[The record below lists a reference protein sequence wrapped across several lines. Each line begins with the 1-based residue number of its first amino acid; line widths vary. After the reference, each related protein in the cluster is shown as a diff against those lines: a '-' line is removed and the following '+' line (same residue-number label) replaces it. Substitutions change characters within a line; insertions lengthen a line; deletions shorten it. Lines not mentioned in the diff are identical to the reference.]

1 MRIALLLLL
10 FAFSA
15 VALRAQ
21 SAPEWARVYTFD
33 ESWIEMN
40 TSLVTPIS
48 KDVSRVRFRW
58 TFDEPQ
64 SLGGAPEVKYQSRL
78 EVFEF
83 NCSLKQYRPYH
94 LTFFDAA
101 GNIAAIRDKPLEWRD
116 VRRGGMVEKLF
127 VPGCDLIKGRTAKP
141 DAAADKTQLEKV
153 ALFAH
158 DFAGEL
164 EKTKD
169 FNPLI
174 DRFFVTNYLDGYL
187 GDQQTNRFANLSR
200 DTAAKLSHAELQ
212 RFYVSL
218 MNTGYLSSLYV
229 ISQLTSDPDAP
240 TSVEKLLPPDVLD
253 AVKNHPYTTQY
264 KVSDSDFNFLADNID
279 SADRLQSY
287 TALLESISALLRQHV
302 NAAKAA
308 ESQKWIAMQKAW
320 KLYQPKGAV
329 CAHNCLGLPAGT
341 KIFDV
346 DVPVFRLRVAEIS
359 GELRVVSA
367 TSRF

>member
-1 MRIALLLLL
+1 MRIALLLLV
-10 FAFSA
+10 FAFSP

-21 SAPEWARVYTFD
+21 SSPEWSRVYTFD

-64 SLGGAPEVKYQSRL
+64 SLDGDPEVKYQTRL
-78 EVFEF
+78 EVIEF
-83 NCSLKQYRPYH
+83 NCSLKQYRQYH

-101 GNIAAIRDKPLEWRD
+101 GNIAAIRDTPLEWRD
-116 VRRGGMVEKLF
+116 VRRGVVEKLF
-127 VPGCDLIKGRTAKP
+127 VPGCDLIKERTGKP
-141 DAAADKTQLEKV
+141 NAAADKAQLEKV
-153 ALFAH
+153 ALFAY

-164 EKTKD
+164 ENTKD
-169 FNPLI
+169 FDRLI
-174 DRFFVTNYLDGYL
+174 DRFFISNYLDGYL
-187 GDQQTNRFANLSR
+187 ADQQTNRFANLSR
-200 DTAAKLSHAELQ
+200 ETAAKLSQPELQ

-218 MNTGYLSSLYV
+218 MNMGYLSSLYV
-229 ISQLTSDPDAP
+229 ISQLPSDPDAP

-253 AVKNHPYTTQY
+253 AVQNHPYTTQY

-302 NAAKAA
+302 NTAKAA
-308 ESQKWIAMQKAW
+308 ESEKWIAMQKAW
-320 KLYQPKGAV
+320 KLYQPKVAV

-346 DVPVFRLRVAEIS
+346 DVPVFRLQVAEVG

>member
-1 MRIALLLLL
+1 MRIALLLVL
-10 FAFSA
+10 FAFCP

-21 SAPEWARVYTFD
+21 SPPEWTRVYTFD

-64 SLGGAPEVKYQSRL
+64 SLGRAPEVKYQSRL
-78 EVFEF
+78 EVIEL
-83 NCSLKQYRPYH
+83 NCSLKQYRQYH

-101 GNIAAIRDKPLEWRD
+101 GNIAGIHDTPLEWRD

-127 VPGCDLIKGRTAKP
+127 VPGCDLIKGRTRKP
-141 DAAADKTQLEKV
+141 NADDKEQLEKV

-174 DRFFVTNYLDGYL
+174 DRFFIVNYLNGYL
-187 GDQQTNRFANLSR
+187 LDQQTNRFANLSR
-200 DTAAKLSHAELQ
+200 DTAAKLSHPELQ

-229 ISQLTSDPDAP
+229 ISQLPSDPDAA
-240 TSVEKLLPPDVLD
+240 TSVEKLLPPDVLET
-253 AVKNHPYTTQY
+253 VKNHPYTTQY

-279 SADRLQSY
+279 SAPRLQSY
-287 TALLESISALLRQHV
+287 TDLLESISALLRQHV
-302 NAAKAA
+302 EKAKAA
-308 ESQKWIAMQKAW
+308 ESEKWIAMQKAW
-320 KLYQPKGAV
+320 QLYQPKVAV
-329 CAHNCLGLPAGT
+329 CGHNCLGLPAGT

-346 DVPVFRLRVAEIS
+346 DVPVFRLQVAEVG